1 MYATVPGVE
10 VVLGSPLL
18 INNVDTL
25 ALAAAPIQVL
35 VSTKVV
41 PNEGVGPATIAISK
55 GSGKIKEV
63 FSVVML
69 ALQFPNGTEYK
80 GCNLCIVLPDLEHI
94 AHHADSTDKIVELS
108 VNHAE
113 AGISLKLGEV
123 LLPSDC
129 CCLVC
134 RRRSRREA

>member
-1 MYATVPGVE
+1 MHATVPGVE

-35 VSTKVV
+35 VSTKLV

-63 FSVVML
+63 FSDVMS
-69 ALQFPNGTEYK
+69 ALQFPNGTEYRAA
-80 GCNLCIVLPDLEHI
+80 IHI
-94 AHHADSTDKIVELS
+94 SSCLALSISHTMPTQQTRLWNPVSTT
-108 VNHAE
+108 
-113 AGISLKLGEV
+113 LK
-123 LLPSDC
+123 
-129 CCLVC
+129 
-134 RRRSRREA
+134 REFL